1 MIDEVQKHKH
11 IRIKFWE
18 NILLFISDSC
28 LSFLI
33 PHKLWHK
40 KKKLVRLLN
49 EGRKRIEKELDIV
62 KILKSLRDIKIL
74 MKNSLMTPK
83 NKISNC
89 SLWKKFHWYWD
100 WQRWKQWKWRSR
112 NYELEKEINKIC
124 IWIVQNFDRQR

>member
-40 KKKLVRLLN
+40 KKKLLRLLN

-74 MKNSLMTPK
+74 MKNSLMTPEIKYQIAHCEK
-83 NKISNC
+83 NFIDIEIDKDESSESEDQEIKNQ
-89 SLWKKFHWYWD
+89 KK
-100 WQRWKQWKWRSR
+100 
-112 NYELEKEINKIC
+112 N
-124 IWIVQNFDRQR
+124 

>member
-18 NILLFISDSC
+18 NTLLFISDSC

-40 KKKLVRLLN
+40 KKKLIRLLN

-74 MKNSLMTPK
+74 MKNSLMTP
-83 NKISNC
+83 
-89 SLWKKFHWYWD
+89 
-100 WQRWKQWKWRSR
+100 
-112 NYELEKEINKIC
+112 EIKYQILRKYFLLFLMPTLL
-124 IWIVQNFDRQR
+124 QNREMHQS